1 MNTYKRLKNKIL
13 TKNELDD
20 ILLQIREKVLTI
32 GFTNGC
38 FDILHKGHIRYL
50 ADASDLADVFI
61 IGLNSDSSVKR
72 LKGPNRPLQDQE
84 SRAISLSALVFIDYV
99 VMFGEDTPLEL
110 LKIIRPNILVKGGDY
125 QVETIVGYDLVTSY
139 GGKVITLPLV
149 KGYSTTTIIKKISS
163 GNL

>member
-13 TKNELDD
+13 TNNELDD
-20 ILLQIREKVLTI
+20 ILLQIREKGLTI

-61 IGLNSDSSVKR
+61 IGLNTDSSVKR

-149 KGYSTTTIIKKISS
+149 KGYSTTSIIKKISS

>member
-20 ILLQIREKVLTI
+20 ILLQIREKGLTI

-61 IGLNSDSSVKR
+61 IGLNTDSSVKR

-125 QVETIVGYDLVTSY
+125 QVETIVGHDLVTSY

-149 KGYSTTTIIKKISS
+149 KGYSTTSIIKKISS

>member
-13 TKNELDD
+13 TNNELDD
-20 ILLQIREKVLTI
+20 ILLQIREKGLTI

-61 IGLNSDSSVKR
+61 IGLNTDSSVKR

-149 KGYSTTTIIKKISS
+149 KGYSTTSIFKKISS

>member
-20 ILLQIREKVLTI
+20 ILLQIREKGLTI

-38 FDILHKGHIRYL
+38 FDILHKGHIHYL

-61 IGLNSDSSVKR
+61 IGLNTDSSVKR

-110 LKIIRPNILVKGGDY
+110 LKIIRPNMLVKGGDY

-149 KGYSTTTIIKKISS
+149 KGYSTTSIIKKISS

>member
-20 ILLQIREKVLTI
+20 ILLQIREKGLTI
-32 GFTNGC
+32 VFTNGC

-61 IGLNSDSSVKR
+61 IGLNTDSSVKR

-84 SRAISLSALVFIDYV
+84 SRAISLSALVFVDYV
-99 VMFGEDTPLEL
+99 VLFGEDTPLEL

-125 QVETIVGYDLVTSY
+125 QIETIVGYDLVTSS
-139 GGKVITLPLV
+139 GGRVIALPLV
-149 KGYSTTTIIKKISS
+149 KGYSTTAIIKKI
-163 GNL
+163 GTGT

>member
-13 TKNELDD
+13 TRNELDD
-20 ILLQIREKVLTI
+20 ILLQIREKGLTI
-32 GFTNGC
+32 VFTNGC

-61 IGLNSDSSVKR
+61 VGLNTDSSVKR

-84 SRAISLSALVFIDYV
+84 SRAISLAALVFVDYV

-125 QVETIVGYDLVTSY
+125 QVETIVGYDLITSY
-139 GGKVITLPLV
+139 GGKVISLPLV
-149 KGYSTTTIIKKISS
+149 KGYSTTSIIKKISS
-163 GNL
+163 GT

>member
-20 ILLQIREKVLTI
+20 ILLQIREKGLTI

-61 IGLNSDSSVKR
+61 IGLNTDSSVKR

-84 SRAISLSALVFIDYV
+84 SRAISLSALVFIDYI

-125 QVETIVGYDLVTSY
+125 QVETIVGHDLVTSY

-149 KGYSTTTIIKKISS
+149 KGYSTTSIIKKISS

>member
-20 ILLQIREKVLTI
+20 ILLQIREKGLNI

-61 IGLNSDSSVKR
+61 IGLNTDSSVKR

-149 KGYSTTTIIKKISS
+149 KGYSTTSIIKKISS